1 MAGELDQ
8 RIQAALDREVSALS
22 NEFEAMLPPETIKR
36 FVDDSV
42 EQLSSAR
49 IQQFVPVFVRRLARE
64 RLLAAALRAAPGDR
78 PGMSGSPKE

>member
-1 MAGELDQ
+1 MAGELDR

-22 NEFEAMLPPETIKR
+22 NEFDAMLPSETIKR

-49 IQQFVPVFVRRLARE
+49 IQQFVPIFVRRLARE
-64 RLLAAALRAAPGDR
+64 RLLAAATLSRANKNPH
-78 PGMSGSPKE
+78 